1 MKKFI
6 KQFLAFLIPILILI
20 VILEITLRHIP
31 NDYRFKNSEIE
42 LQKDDVKT
50 LILGSSHSM
59 YGMNPEYFTQRAYN
73 LGHVSE
79 TIDLDYLML
88 KKYIKILPELET
100 VVLRLSYTTL
110 YEQLGVGA
118 EAWRLKDYNLY
129 YDLNVSNKLKYKSE
143 VLSVKLKNN
152 LSQLKAYYLNDEK
165 MITVK
170 KSGWAFFENE
180 HANGTIDDLG
190 LYAAKKHTI
199 ASDALVNEN
208 ILFLDK
214 LVQLCDDKGVKVV
227 IVTLPAYKSYRDNL
241 NDSQLET
248 IINTGKKM
256 NNKYKNCTYYNFMDD
271 EAFTAEDFYDAD
283 HLNKKGSKKFSSL
296 IDRLIQN

>member
-6 KQFLAFLIPILILI
+6 KLVLIFAFPIL
-20 VILEITLRHIP
+20 VIGFAMEFLLRHIP
-31 NDYRFKNSEIE
+31 NEY
-42 LQKDDVKT
+42 QVKSNYLNQNKKRIKT
-50 LILGSSHSM
+50 FLVGSSHVL
-59 YGMNPEYFTQRAYN
+59 YGINPEYLTEEAINYGN
-73 LGHVSE
+73 VSQ
-79 TIDLDYLML
+79 TLDIDYDIIHQSLNTL
-88 KKYIKILPELET
+88 EHLET
-100 VVLRLSYTTL
+100 VVIRLSYPTL
-110 YEQLGVGA
+110 FEQLKLGN
-118 EAWRLKDYNLY
+118 ESWRIKNYVIYTDI
-129 YDLNVSNKLKYKSE
+129 DLDAKPKHYFE
-143 VLSVKLKNN
+143 ILSVKLKNN